1 MIHRRAAGQRWY
13 RIFEMRLSVFSRNL
27 SLGVV
32 ALGLSAQTPGGPPT
46 EPSAPIQTVG
56 GTINEP
62 QGLPPRTAP
71 ADYPAQAKVG
81 AITLAAE
88 FAGHGLPTPDGPLS
102 SDSYVV
108 VEVAFFGPAGTRLPI
123 SFNDFSL
130 RINGKKN
137 ATPGEPYERV
147 GGSVKDPEW
156 APPEKPE
163 KGGGGGILGGGGGGG
178 SNESSK
184 EPPRPPAE
192 LRRAWAQRVRK
203 AALAD
208 GERSLPQDGLL
219 YFSYGGNAKSIR
231 SLELIYTGAAGKT
244 TLTLHP

>member
-1 MIHRRAAGQRWY
+1 MSFRTI
-13 RIFEMRLSVFSRNL
+13 

-32 ALGLSAQTPGGPPT
+32 ALCLCAQTP
-46 EPSAPIQTVG
+46 SAPPAESVPIQPVG

-62 QGLPPRTAP
+62 QGLPPRSAP
-71 ADYPAQAKVG
+71 SDYPAQAKVG

-88 FAGHGLPTPDGPLS
+88 FAGHGVPTADGPLS

-147 GGSVKDPEW
+147 GTSVKDPEW
-156 APPEKPE
+156 TPPEKPE
-163 KGGGGGILGGGGGGG
+163 KGGGGLLSGGGGGGG
-178 SNESSK
+178 GNDTSK

-208 GERSLPQDGLL
+208 GDRLLPQDGLL
-219 YFSYGGNAKSIR
+219 YFPYGGNLKNIR
-231 SLELIYTGAAGKT
+231 SLELIYAGAAGKA
-244 TLTLHP
+244 TLPLHP

>member
-1 MIHRRAAGQRWY
+1 
-13 RIFEMRLSVFSRNL
+13 MRVFLGSL
-27 SLGVV
+27 SLGLV
-32 ALGLSAQTPGGPPT
+32 ALCVCAQA
-46 EPSAPIQTVG
+46 PSAPSPDRSAPAPVG

-62 QGLPPRTAP
+62 QGLPPRSSP
-71 ADYPAQAKVG
+71 SDYPAQAKVG

-88 FAGHGLPTPDGPLS
+88 FAGHGIPAPDVPLTT
-102 SDSYVV
+102 DSYVV

-137 ATPGEPYERV
+137 PTPSEPYERV
-147 GGSVKDPEW
+147 GTSAKDPEW

-163 KGGGGGILGGGGGGG
+163 KSGGGGILGGGGGG
-178 SNESSK
+178 NDTSK

-208 GERSLPQDGLL
+208 GERPLPQDGLL
-219 YFSYGGNAKSIR
+219 YFSFGGNVKNIR
-231 SLELIYTGAAGKT
+231 SLELVYAGAAGKA
-244 TLTLHP
+244 TLTLNP

>member
-1 MIHRRAAGQRWY
+1 MRWSLFLGS
-13 RIFEMRLSVFSRNL
+13 I
-27 SLGVV
+27 SLGA
-32 ALGLSAQTPGGPPT
+32 ALCVCAQTPNAPPA
-46 EPSAPIQTVG
+46 APVQTVG

-71 ADYPAQAKVG
+71 SDYPVQARLG

-88 FAGHGLPTPDGPLS
+88 FAGHGVPTLDGPLS

-130 RINGKKN
+130 RINNKKN
-137 ATPGEPYERV
+137 GTRAEPYEQV
-147 GGSVKDPEW
+147 GTSVKDPEW

-163 KGGGGGILGGGGGGG
+163 KGGGGILGVGGGG
-178 SNESSK
+178 NNDTSK

-192 LRRAWAQRVRK
+192 LRRAWAQRVKR

-208 GERSLPQDGLL
+208 GERALPQDGLL
-219 YFSYGGNAKSIR
+219 YFSYGGNLKNIR
-231 SLELIYTGAAGKT
+231 SLELIYAGAAGKAA
-244 TLTLHP
+244 LTLQP